1 MDPGNSN
8 RKTEK
13 EMNELTRAARKKIGY
28 PDSFWENQE
37 KRVAASSDTSRM
49 NPDPQ
54 FEDEVNITISRMGK
68 RHTIP
73 YNEKRRGDKQITY
86 PQDRQQEM
94 KKPAVGRTLSK
105 HAVPK
110 KKKMGR
116 AMGKKGPS

>member
-1 MDPGNSN
+1 MDPGTGG

-28 PDSFWENQE
+28 PDSYWEDQE
-37 KRVAASSDTSRM
+37 RRVAASSDTSRM

-86 PQDRQQEM
+86 PQDRGLSDNQKVINYQG
-94 KKPAVGRTLSK
+94 KKKILRKSAM
-105 HAVPK
+105 PK
-110 KKKMGR
+110 KKKVQD
-116 AMGKKGPS
+116 